1 MGAVLQLG
9 VQVFIKGLRS
19 ECQSGV
25 ACRRIRNGGSATG
38 GLERVRMRPL
48 GFSDVAAAIL

>member
-25 ACRRIRNGGSATG
+25 ACRTIRNGGSATG